1 MGLGECDFW
10 QLFGVFSSFVMISVC
25 LRNDFGGV
33 FCDEFFVFRV
43 ENENDK
49 IHGNFITN
57 VA

>member
-1 MGLGECDFW
+1 MGKCDFW
-10 QLFGVFSSFVMISVC
+10 QLFGVFASFGMISVC